1 MLEKGWKLG
10 LKKVCEKKKKKKKR
24 LTWSDGN
31 VELAVYGLRQ
41 HDVCGGGES

>member
-1 MLEKGWKLG
+1 MLEKGWKFD
-10 LKKVCEKKKKKKKR
+10 LKKKSMKKKSC

-41 HDVCGGGES
+41 HHVCGGGES